1 MLKPRWRLDADEV
14 HEGVRT
20 PPRDDMTERISNDDW
35 SSFFLLQEDNDVP
48 SQVATGE

>member
-1 MLKPRWRLDADEV
+1 
-14 HEGVRT
+14 
-20 PPRDDMTERISNDDW
+20 MTERISNDDW